1 MKPDSLLPNLAKF
14 AIILKILK
22 ARLSI
27 HKASPHGRVY
37 TLTSIIFFWE
47 LFENMAK
54 LSNMLVWQ
62 FGVGFP

>member
-27 HKASPHGRVY
+27 HKASPCGRAC
-37 TLTSIIFFWE
+37 TLTSVIFFWE
-47 LFENMAK
+47 LFENTAT